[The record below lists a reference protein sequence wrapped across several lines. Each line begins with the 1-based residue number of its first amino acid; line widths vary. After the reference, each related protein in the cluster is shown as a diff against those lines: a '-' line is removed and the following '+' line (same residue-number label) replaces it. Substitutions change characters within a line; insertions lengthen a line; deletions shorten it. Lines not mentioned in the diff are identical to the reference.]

1 MATPKVL
8 LKRSSVVGRTPT
20 SADLDFGELAIN
32 FADGK
37 IHYKDA
43 NNNIKS
49 FIDSAIVN
57 DLITKRS
64 TDSAEVL
71 AIVQANSLD
80 SSETLDLIY
89 KNSLDSAEV
98 SRLITTQ
105 ALDSA
110 DAILLIDSSHVQL
123 KQSYNATQLNS
134 QAPSYYLD
142 YTNFTN
148 TPNVLDSADIISV
161 ALDSAEI
168 LAIVDSNHVQL
179 KQSYNA
185 LTLEGQNLSYVR
197 NYNNLQNTPVI
208 LDLVDISNHV
218 DSAYVRLRVQT
229 DQDLNTTDNVTFN
242 QIRGPENFI
251 IDPAAVGDNTGTVQ
265 ILGNL
270 QVQGEQTTINSTTVS
285 INDKNLLLADSA
297 ANAAAADGAGIT
309 IGGANATLTYNAA
322 GDKFVFNKPI
332 DGDYH
337 GFDSDFDSAL
347 ALKTTTNV
355 AEGTNL
361 YYTKA
366 RADSDIA
373 SSLNDSGNT
382 VNISI
387 STTITSQVDSAYVLA
402 RVGEAPFLDSGN
414 ATNLINAAYIETNR
428 PAETIINIVSNGGN
442 YDFTGDGFPT
452 TSTNPTLYLTRGLT
466 YKLNVNAS
474 GHPFNINTQ
483 NTTGT
488 GSLYNSG
495 VTNNGTTSGSIL
507 FTVPMNAPNTLH
519 YNCQYHGGM
528 NGPIYVLDR
537 DGRLDS
543 AEVISLID
551 NNSIDSAE
559 VITLIDN
566 NSIDSVGV
574 ATLINVAYIQSRQL
588 TYDFLDSA
596 EAINLIDS
604 SYVQARQST
613 TTPTITIQDS
623 GSTLTSA
630 ASTLN
635 FVGPGVTASGTGS
648 TKTITI
654 NATGS
659 GGVDSASTIN
669 LIDSAYVQA
678 RQLANFILDSAG
690 GLTALANVGVVVG
703 DHAVYSNSLSNNSGD
718 VYYASRLAQL
728 AVVANGQLT
737 PASGAAPTAPYLYLS
752 GTNRVTY
759 SMSGNILN
767 PNGTEVTGVSISF
780 SGTGVTESALNAKFP
795 VGGSVSLGIYRT
807 VLVCTLPDVNGT
819 DEERNNVDAVVI
831 FEPTSTF
838 SGTTGT
844 FKITGFIPAS
854 GGGSVVDVAGNS
866 RNLIG
871 NFYDYTRL
879 LSRMSEQ
886 YIFTPTGNNG
896 TYEIAST
903 SSQEIKWTKLGR
915 IDSSATTNLI
925 DSAYVQARTTSGG
938 GGTITEVSDSSARE
952 AIATP
957 LEGDVAVQFQT
968 GPGVST
974 GITHNYSNGSVMTY
988 SGGSGTTYNNGQQTF
1003 TSSVFGPHAQVGDVI
1018 VVENSS
1024 ITADNGYTQSGTL
1037 ITAVCELI
1045 DNTSFKVMHTFGWY
1059 WGSQPGGTGGHP
1071 AGGLVNRALKNYF
1084 DNASNPRGDIPNSA
1098 VAVGAGG
1105 GNPHASG
1112 FYWTGGVATLYR
1124 MFSSIQSVFQANPSS
1139 GFTNGAPHAYND
1151 ITDGT
1156 VTASIPSKPLIW
1168 FRNDSAWKP
1177 YINDQIVG
1185 TIDSAYIQARQ
1196 LTYDFLDSA
1205 EATNL
1210 IDSSYIQSRQST
1222 TTPTITIQ
1230 DEGSALSTAASTL
1243 NFVGASVTASGTG
1256 ATKTITITSEGG
1268 VDSAAT
1274 IALIDAR
1281 IDSGRTPLTQ
1291 QVFTFTADSATDF
1304 IFTGADDNSQTLTYT
1319 ASKLSVFLNGILLI
1333 DSVDYT
1339 AQNGTSITLLDSAQ
1353 NGDVISAMTFLG
1365 NTGLDSAKFQGII
1378 DSNFLQVPSHLI
1390 PNVDSTYNLGS
1401 PTKQWKDLYL
1411 SGNTIHLGGH
1421 RIHTNSSGIRIID
1434 SLGAEI
1440 ALTASNILD
1449 SSNVIGIIG
1458 SETLD
1463 SALIVNLVDSAY
1475 IQLRDRFQDSSGIL
1489 AIVDSAYVQARTGG
1503 GGGGGGGTITEVT
1516 DSTGREAISSP
1527 LEGDVAVQ
1535 FQSGPGRNTGVTHNF
1550 GGATIVSWSV
1560 GANYTG
1566 GELTLNNSTFA
1577 AAAQPGDV
1585 IVVSSGTVQRYNSYH
1600 TVNSWQTQQSGNL
1613 IIAVKSITDANN
1625 LQVLL
1630 AVPVYWSGQGT
1641 TGYMNTNLKA
1651 YFDNASNPRGEIPGN
1666 AVVAYSGD
1674 PNVNGTTGSQ
1684 KLTGTTATLYR
1695 MFEKTIKSTWDT
1707 SGITSTPINTSDNY
1721 QGEVTALTNSNPLI
1735 WFRNDSA
1742 WKPYINDQIT
1752 GTIDSAY
1759 TRNLIDSAYVSS
1771 LKFIQNTTIT
1781 EVSDSDQR
1789 VAISSSIEGDVAIQ
1803 FRGGTGTSTGISHDF
1818 SGAQLWSKTVYLAS
1832 GTNSLSYTSAND
1844 VGNGRFKWSHS
1855 TFDNHVQ
1862 KGDVI
1867 VVENATVT
1875 TSPGVNP
1882 WASKSGTLMFA
1893 CHTPKVGSTAPWY
1906 NIVAYFYDVPNG
1918 SAGYMNTDLGSY
1930 FSGTDGV
1937 ATTTNPRGSIPAAA
1951 VMVHSYGNVN
1961 NSSATTTLVGGV
1973 ATLYRMF
1980 DGTTY
1985 QDAYDTSGG
1994 GGGTAYTDQTGTV
2007 NAIGGLKPLVYHY
2020 NDAAFKPYVQ
2030 NNILGT
2036 VDSAYINARVDPFDS
2051 SHVLGLVDS
2060 AYIQLRD
2067 RFQDSSGILAIV
2079 DSAYV
2084 QARTTAGTDSAA
2096 TISLITST
2104 IDSAYVVA
2112 RAGGAGGGLD
2122 SAKAINLIDSDYIG
2136 TRVDFTRG
2144 EFKTSRSQ
2152 YTATSNQTVFN
2163 HTTLDASNLDV
2174 YINGILQVVN
2184 VDYTATKTAVTFTS
2198 GLTTGFSVTIV
2209 ERRGRVATQQGLIEA
2224 KYYYTTPTPST
2235 SITGTDDNGVT
2246 LDYSIGGLDVYLN
2259 GILLKDSDDYST
2271 NAGSAVTL
2279 VSSTDSNDIV
2289 TLINRKGVTVT
2300 PNVVNYEFTA
2310 TASQTLFSG
2319 SDINSNTLSY
2329 VPDAIQVYLNGI
2341 LLRNTDFTAI
2351 NGSSIQLLTAATVND
2366 ELVVSAFSNPGQNME
2381 LYKFTA
2387 DSNQTI
2393 FNGND
2398 LTGASLA
2405 YQPSNIQVFMN
2416 GLLLNDSD
2424 DYIASNGTSVVLT
2437 SAANLLD
2444 EIKIASFVTNTNNIR
2459 TNPWTAPSGTPIAAS
2474 AGDKLFIDTSTAK
2487 TITLPSVATMG
2498 QEIRIIDVTGNA
2510 SSNNIIINRNGHKIQ
2525 GSATNFIINLD
2536 RSAIGLVYYNVA
2548 QGWVLTEN

>member
-20 SADLDFGELAIN
+20 ASDLDYGELAIN

-49 FIDSAIVN
+49 FVDSAIVN
-57 DLITKRS
+57 DLITRRS

-80 SSETLDLIY
+80 SAETLDLIY

-98 SRLITTQ
+98 GRLITTQ

-110 DAILLIDSSHVQL
+110 DALLLIDSSHVQL
-123 KQSYNATQLNS
+123 KQSYNATQLNG

-142 YTNFTN
+142 YSNFTN
-148 TPNVLDSADIISV
+148 TPNVLDSSDIISV
-161 ALDSAEI
+161 ALDSNEI
-168 LAIVDSNHVQL
+168 KGIIDSAHVQL

-197 NYNNLQNTPVI
+197 NYNNLQNTPVV

-218 DSAYVRLRVQT
+218 DSAYVRLRVKT
-229 DQDLNTTDNVTFN
+229 DQDLSTTDNVTFN
-242 QIRGPENFI
+242 QIRGPQNFI
-251 IDPAAVGDNTGTVQ
+251 IDPATIGDNTGTVQ

-270 QVQGEQTTINSTTVS
+270 QVEGTQTTINSTSVS
-285 INDKNLLLADSA
+285 INDKNLVLADSA

-332 DGDYH
+332 DGDYS

-355 AEGTNL
+355 TEGTNL

-373 SSLNDSGNT
+373 ASLNDSGNT

-387 STTITSQVDSAYVLA
+387 NTTILDKVDSAYVLA
-402 RVGEAPFLDSGN
+402 RVAEAPFLDSGN

-507 FTVPMNAPNTLH
+507 FTVPMNAPNYLH

-528 NGPIYVLDR
+528 NGPIYIVDR
-537 DGRLDS
+537 EGR
-543 AEVISLID
+543 
-551 NNSIDSAE
+551 IDSA
-559 VITLIDN
+559 D
-566 NSIDSVGV
+566 V
-574 ATLINVAYIQSRQL
+574 A
-588 TYDFLDSA
+588 
-596 EAINLIDS
+596 AIVDS
-604 SYVQARQST
+604 SYIQARQST

-623 GSTLTSA
+623 GSTLSTA

-635 FVGPGVTASGTGS
+635 FVGPGVVASGTGA

-669 LIDSAYVQA
+669 LIDSAYINA
-678 RQLANFILDSAG
+678 RVTFSATGPLGALGLTGVTTGTNNASWTFDTVASAECFRLLFNGVTFPFNFGGGILGFLDAG
-690 GLTALANVGVVVG
+690 GKYYTSGNSTSVNFTRTVNAVRNNLTVTLSFQGTGYTWTNDTDYSGGFSAAIAANGGTLPLISVYSAQVSSGTKGSFTNPFVVG
-703 DHAVYSNSLSNNSGD
+703 DN
-718 VYYASRLAQL
+718 
-728 AVVANGQLT
+728 
-737 PASGAAPTAPYLYLS
+737 TA
-752 GTNRVTY
+752 
-759 SMSGNILN
+759 
-767 PNGTEVTGVSISF
+767 
-780 SGTGVTESALNAKFP
+780 
-795 VGGSVSLGIYRT
+795 
-807 VLVCTLPDVNGT
+807 
-819 DEERNNVDAVVI
+819 
-831 FEPTSTF
+831 
-838 SGTTGT
+838 GTTGY
-844 FKITGFIPAS
+844 
-854 GGGSVVDVAGNS
+854 GSSSPIYG
-866 RNLIG
+866 
-871 NFYDYTRL
+871 
-879 LSRMSEQ
+879 
-886 YIFTPTGNNG
+886 
-896 TYEIAST
+896 AST
-903 SSQEIKWTKLGR
+903 AANAAYTSLVST
-915 IDSSATTNLI
+915 I
-925 DSAYVQARTTSGG
+925 DSAYIQALQTTTG

-952 AIATP
+952 AISSP
-957 LEGDVAVQFQT
+957 LEGDIAVQFQT
-968 GPGVST
+968 GPGVYT
-974 GITHNYSNGSVMTY
+974 GITNNYSGGAVMTY

-1003 TSSVFGPHAQVGDVI
+1003 TSSVFAPHAQVGDVI

-1037 ITAVCELI
+1037 VTAVCELI

-1098 VAVGAGG
+1098 VAAGAGG

-1112 FYWTGGVATLYR
+1112 FYWTGGVAKLYR
-1124 MFSSIQSVFQANPSS
+1124 MFSTVQSVFQANPSS

-1151 ITDGT
+1151 ITDGVVT
-1156 VTASIPSKPLIW
+1156 VLNQSKPLIW

-1177 YINDQIVG
+1177 YVNDQIIG

-1210 IDSSYIQSRQST
+1210 IDSAYIQARQSS

-1230 DEGSALSTAASTL
+1230 DEGSPLSTAASTL

-1256 ATKTITITSEGG
+1256 ATKTITITSQGG

-1291 QVFTFTADSATDF
+1291 QVFTFTADSATNF
-1304 IFTGADDNSQTLTYT
+1304 AFTGTDDNNQTLAYT
-1319 ASKLSVFLNGILLI
+1319 ANKLSVFLNGILLI

-1353 NGDVISAMTFLG
+1353 NGDVITAMTFLG

-1390 PNVDSTYNLGS
+1390 PNVDSFYNLGS
-1401 PTKQWKDLYL
+1401 PTKKWKDLYL

-1421 RIHTNSSGIRIID
+1421 QIHTNSSGIRIID
-1434 SLGAEI
+1434 SLGGEI

-1449 SSNVIGIIG
+1449 SANVISIIG

-1489 AIVDSAYVQARTGG
+1489 AIVDSSYVQARAGG

-1516 DSTGREAISSP
+1516 DSSTREAISSP

-1585 IVVSSGTVQRYNSYH
+1585 IVVASGTVQRYNSYH
-1600 TVNSWQTQQSGNL
+1600 TVNAWQTQQSGNL

-1684 KLTGTTATLYR
+1684 KLTGGTATLYR

-1742 WKPYINDQIT
+1742 WKPYVNDQIT

-1789 VAISSSIEGDVAIQ
+1789 VAISSPIEGDVAVQ
-1803 FRGGTGTSTGISHDF
+1803 FRDGTGTKTSISHDF
-1818 SGAQLWSKTVYLAS
+1818 SGGQLWSKTVYLAS

-1855 TFDNHVQ
+1855 TFDDHVQ

-1867 VVENATVT
+1867 VVENATAT

-1882 WASKSGTLMFA
+1882 WASKSGTFMFA

-1937 ATTTNPRGSIPAAA
+1937 ATTTNPRGSIPASA

-1961 NSSATTTLVGGV
+1961 NSSATTTLSGGL

-2051 SHVLGLVDS
+2051 AHVLGLVDS

-2104 IDSAYVVA
+2104 VDSAYVAA
-2112 RAGGAGGGLD
+2112 RAGGAGLD
-2122 SAKAINLIDSDYIG
+2122 SAKTINLIDSDYIG
-2136 TRVDFTRG
+2136 SKVDFTRG
-2144 EFKTSRSQ
+2144 EFTTQRSQ
-2152 YTATSNQTVFN
+2152 YTATSNQTVFT
-2163 HTTLDASNLDV
+2163 HTSRDATNLDV
-2174 YINGILQVVN
+2174 YINGILQIVN
-2184 VDYTATKTAVTFTS
+2184 VDYTATTTAVTFTS
-2198 GLTTGFSVTIV
+2198 GLTAGFSVTIV
-2209 ERRGRVATQQGLIEA
+2209 ERRGRVSTNTSLVDT
-2224 KYYYTTPTPST
+2224 KYYFTTSNPIT
-2235 SITGTDDNGVT
+2235 SITGNDDNGNT
-2246 LDYSIGGLDVYLN
+2246 LDYSAGFLDVYLN
-2259 GILLKDSDDYST
+2259 GLLLKDSDDYST
-2271 NAGSAVTL
+2271 NGSTTVTL
-2279 VSSTDSNDIV
+2279 VSATDSNDIV
-2289 TLINRKGVTVT
+2289 TLVNRKGVAVS
-2300 PNVVNYEFTA
+2300 PNVKNYEFIA
-2310 TASQTLFSG
+2310 TAGQTSFSG
-2319 SDINSNTLSY
+2319 TDINSNTLAY
-2329 VPDAIQVYLNGI
+2329 APGAIQVHLNGI
-2341 LLRNTDFTAI
+2341 LLRNTDFTAV
-2351 NGSSIQLLTAATVND
+2351 NGTSVLLTDSANLND
-2366 ELVVSAFSNPGQNME
+2366 ELIVSAFSNPGQNMD

-2387 DSNQTI
+2387 DSGQTI

-2398 LTGASLA
+2398 TAGASLA
-2405 YQPSNIQVFMN
+2405 YSPNNMQVFMN

-2424 DYIASNGTSVVLT
+2424 DYIANNGMSVVLNT
-2437 SAANLLD
+2437 AADLND
-2444 EIKIASFVTNTNNIR
+2444 EVKIVSFVSNSNVIR
-2459 TNPWTAPSGTPIAAS
+2459 TNSWSAPSGTPVAAS
-2474 AGDKLFIDTSTAK
+2474 AGDKLLIDTSTSK
-2487 TITLPSVATMG
+2487 TVTLPTNATMG
-2498 QEIRIIDVTGNA
+2498 DEIRIIDVTGNA

>member
-20 SADLDFGELAIN
+20 SSDLDYGELAIN

-49 FIDSAIVN
+49 FVDSAIVN
-57 DLITKRS
+57 DLITRRS

-98 SRLITTQ
+98 GRLITTQ

-123 KQSYNATQLNS
+123 KQSYNATQLNG

-142 YTNFTN
+142 YNNFTN

-168 LAIVDSNHVQL
+168 KGIIDSAHVQL

-197 NYNNLQNTPVI
+197 NYNNLQNTPVV

-218 DSAYVRLRVQT
+218 DSAYVRLKVKT
-229 DQDLNTTDNVTFN
+229 DQDLSTTDNVTFN
-242 QIRGPENFI
+242 QIRGPQNFI

-270 QVQGEQTTINSTTVS
+270 QVEGTQTTINSTTLT
-285 INDKNLLLADSA
+285 INDKNLVLADSA

-309 IGGANATLTYNAA
+309 IGGASATLTYNAA
-322 GDKFVFNKPI
+322 GDKFVFNKPL
-332 DGDYH
+332 DVGSNKLTYSNVYSTTGDLPSASTYH
-337 GFDSDFDSAL
+337 GMFAHVHGTGKGYFAHAGNWIEIANFSDVP
-347 ALKTTTNV
+347 TTTDGLT
-355 AEGTNL
+355 EGSTNL

-373 SSLNDSGNT
+373 ASLNDSGNT

-387 STTITSQVDSAYVLA
+387 NTTITDKVDSAYVLA
-402 RVGEAPFLDSGN
+402 RVAEAPFLDSGN

-428 PAETIINIVSNGGN
+428 PAETIISVVSNAGN
-442 YDFTGDGFPT
+442 YDFSGDGFPT

-466 YKLNVNAS
+466 YKINVTAS
-474 GHPFNINTQ
+474 GHPFYINTQ

-488 GSLYNSG
+488 GSQYSSG
-495 VTNNGTTSGSIL
+495 VTNNGTQTGSIL
-507 FTVPMNAPNTLH
+507 FTVPMDAPRYLH

-528 NGPIYVLDR
+528 NGPIYIVDR
-537 DGRLDS
+537 EGR
-543 AEVISLID
+543 
-551 NNSIDSAE
+551 IDSA
-559 VITLIDN
+559 D
-566 NSIDSVGV
+566 V
-574 ATLINVAYIQSRQL
+574 A
-588 TYDFLDSA
+588 
-596 EAINLIDS
+596 AIVDS
-604 SYVQARQST
+604 SYIQARQST

-623 GSTLTSA
+623 GSTLSTA

-635 FVGPGVTASGTGS
+635 FVGPGVVASGTGA

-669 LIDSAYVQA
+669 LIDSAYINA
-678 RQLANFILDSAG
+678 RVTFSSNSVLTPLGLTGVTTGTNNASWTFDTVASAECFRLLFNGVTFPFNFGGGILGFLDAGGKYYSPGNTTSVNFTRTINAVRSNLTVTLSFQGTGYPWTNDTDYSGGFSAAIAANGGTLPLISVYSAQVSAG
-690 GLTALANVGVVVG
+690 TKGSFTNPFVVG
-703 DHAVYSNSLSNNSGD
+703 DN
-718 VYYASRLAQL
+718 
-728 AVVANGQLT
+728 
-737 PASGAAPTAPYLYLS
+737 TA
-752 GTNRVTY
+752 
-759 SMSGNILN
+759 
-767 PNGTEVTGVSISF
+767 
-780 SGTGVTESALNAKFP
+780 
-795 VGGSVSLGIYRT
+795 
-807 VLVCTLPDVNGT
+807 
-819 DEERNNVDAVVI
+819 
-831 FEPTSTF
+831 
-838 SGTTGT
+838 GTTGY
-844 FKITGFIPAS
+844 
-854 GGGSVVDVAGNS
+854 GSSSPIYGAGNP
-866 RNLIG
+866 NHA
-871 NFYDYTRL
+871 YTSL
-879 LSRMSEQ
+879 V
-886 YIFTPTGNNG
+886 
-896 TYEIAST
+896 ST
-903 SSQEIKWTKLGR
+903 
-915 IDSSATTNLI
+915 I
-925 DSAYVQARTTSGG
+925 DSAYVQARQTSGG
-938 GGTITEVSDSSARE
+938 GTFALAANTGTHTFNTATETLTFLGTTGQINAGIASNNVTLELDQNINSITSIAFEGDSTNAHEVKLQAINPTADRTINLPNNSGTIALLSD
-952 AIATP
+952 I
-957 LEGDVAVQFQT
+957 
-968 GPGVST
+968 
-974 GITHNYSNGSVMTY
+974 
-988 SGGSGTTYNNGQQTF
+988 SGG
-1003 TSSVFGPHAQVGDVI
+1003 
-1018 VVENSS
+1018 
-1024 ITADNGYTQSGTL
+1024 
-1037 ITAVCELI
+1037 
-1045 DNTSFKVMHTFGWY
+1045 
-1059 WGSQPGGTGGHP
+1059 
-1071 AGGLVNRALKNYF
+1071 
-1084 DNASNPRGDIPNSA
+1084 
-1098 VAVGAGG
+1098 GG
-1105 GNPHASG
+1105 G
-1112 FYWTGGVATLYR
+1112 
-1124 MFSSIQSVFQANPSS
+1124 I
-1139 GFTNGAPHAYND
+1139 
-1151 ITDGT
+1151 
-1156 VTASIPSKPLIW
+1156 
-1168 FRNDSAWKP
+1168 
-1177 YINDQIVG
+1177 
-1185 TIDSAYIQARQ
+1185 
-1196 LTYDFLDSA
+1196 
-1205 EATNL
+1205 
-1210 IDSSYIQSRQST
+1210 
-1222 TTPTITIQ
+1222 
-1230 DEGSALSTAASTL
+1230 
-1243 NFVGASVTASGTG
+1243 
-1256 ATKTITITSEGG
+1256 
-1268 VDSAAT
+1268 DSAAT
-1274 IALIDAR
+1274 LALVDAR
-1281 IDSGRTPLTQ
+1281 IDSGRIPLTQ
-1291 QVFTFTADSATDF
+1291 QVFTYTADSATNF
-1304 IFTGADDNSQTLTYT
+1304 VFTGADDNNQTLAYT
-1319 ASKLSVFLNGILLI
+1319 ANKLSVFLNGILLI

-1339 AQNGTSITLLDSAQ
+1339 AQNGTSITLLDSSQ
-1353 NGDVISAMTFLG
+1353 SGDVITAMTFLG
-1365 NTGLDSAKFQGII
+1365 NTGLDSAKFQGVI
-1378 DSNFLQVPSHLI
+1378 DSNFLHVGSHLL
-1390 PNVDSTYNLGS
+1390 PNIDSTYNLGS

-1421 RIHTNSSGIRIID
+1421 RIHTNSTGIRIID
-1434 SLGAEI
+1434 SAGAEI

-1449 SSNVIGIIG
+1449 SANVIGIIG

-1489 AIVDSAYVQARTGG
+1489 AIVDSSYVQARAGG

-1516 DSTGREAISSP
+1516 DSSTREAISSP

-1535 FQSGPGRNTGVTHNF
+1535 FQTGPGRNTGVTHNF

-1600 TVNSWQTQQSGNL
+1600 TVNAWQTQQSGNL
-1613 IIAVKSITDANN
+1613 IIAVKSITYANN

-1630 AVPVYWSGQGT
+1630 AVPVYWTSQNT

-1651 YFDNASNPRGEIPGN
+1651 YFDNAANPRGEIPAN
-1666 AVVAYSGD
+1666 ATVAYSND

-1684 KLTGTTATLYR
+1684 KLTGGTATLYR

-1707 SGITSTPINTSDNY
+1707 SGITSTPVNTSDNY

-1742 WKPYINDQIT
+1742 WKPYVNDQIT
-1752 GTIDSAY
+1752 GTVDSAY

-1781 EVSDSDQR
+1781 EVFDSDQR
-1789 VAISSSIEGDVAIQ
+1789 VAITSSIEGDVAIQ
-1803 FRGGTGTSTGISHDF
+1803 FRDGTGTKTSISHDF
-1818 SGAQLWSKTVYLAS
+1818 SGAQLWSKTVYLNS

-1855 TFDNHVQ
+1855 AFDDHVQ

-1918 SAGYMNTDLGSY
+1918 SSGYMNTDLGSY

-1961 NSSATTTLVGGV
+1961 NSSATTTLVGGL

-2036 VDSAYINARVDPFDS
+2036 VDSAYVNARVNPFDS
-2051 SHVLGLVDS
+2051 SHVLNLVDS

-2104 IDSAYVVA
+2104 VDSAYVAA

-2122 SAKAINLIDSDYIG
+2122 SAKTINLIDSDYIG
-2136 TRVDFTRG
+2136 SKVDFTRG
-2144 EFKTSRSQ
+2144 EFITQRSQ
-2152 YTATSNQTVFN
+2152 YTATSNQTGFA
-2163 HTTLDASNLDV
+2163 HTSRDATNLDV
-2174 YINGILQVVN
+2174 YINGILQIVN
-2184 VDYTATKTAVTFTS
+2184 VDYTATTTAVTFTT
-2198 GLTTGFSVTIV
+2198 GLTAGFSVTIV
-2209 ERRGRVATQQGLIEA
+2209 ERRGRVLTNTSLVDT
-2224 KYYYTTPTPST
+2224 KYYFTTSSPVT
-2235 SITGTDDNGVT
+2235 SITGNDDNGNA
-2246 LDYSIGGLDVYLN
+2246 LDYSAGFLDVYLN
-2259 GILLKDSDDYST
+2259 GLLLKDSDDYST
-2271 NAGSAVTL
+2271 NGSTTVTL
-2279 VSSTDSNDIV
+2279 VSATDSNDIV
-2289 TLINRKGVTVT
+2289 TLVNRKGVAVS
-2300 PNVVNYEFTA
+2300 PNVKNYEFTA
-2310 TASQTLFSG
+2310 TAGQTSFSG
-2319 SDINSNTLSY
+2319 TDINSNTLAY
-2329 VPDAIQVYLNGI
+2329 APGAIQVHLNGI
-2341 LLRNTDFTAI
+2341 ILRNIDFTAV
-2351 NGSSIQLLTAATVND
+2351 NGTSILLANAASLND
-2366 ELVVSAFSNPGQNME
+2366 ELIVSAFSNPGQNMD

-2387 DSNQTI
+2387 DSGQTI
-2393 FNGND
+2393 FTGND
-2398 LTGASLA
+2398 TAGASLA
-2405 YQPSNIQVFMN
+2405 YAPNNMQVFMN

-2424 DYIASNGTSVVLT
+2424 DYIANNGMSVVLNT
-2437 SAANLLD
+2437 AADLND
-2444 EIKIASFVTNTNNIR
+2444 EVKIVSFVSNNTAIR
-2459 TNPWTAPSGTPIAAS
+2459 TNAWSAPSGTPVTAT

-2487 TITLPSVATMG
+2487 TITLPSSAIMG
-2498 QEIRIIDVTGNA
+2498 DEIRIIDVTGNA
-2510 SSNNIIINRNGHKIQ
+2510 SSNNITVSRNGHKIQ
-2525 GSATNFIINLD
+2525 GGTTDLTINVN
-2536 RSAIGLVYYNVA
+2536 RAGIGLVYYNVA
-2548 QGWVLTEN
+2548 QGWVLIEN